1 MTSTNANDVVDV
13 AKLVDQVITSRG
25 VQQKLS
31 DSIHAPKGL
40 SVVNL
45 SLNDLRHR
53 LNVLQHKLTS
63 ERPGLLLISATSIS
77 GYN

>member
-1 MTSTNANDVVDV
+1 VTSTNANDVVDV

-53 LNVLQHKLTS
+53 LNIL
-63 ERPGLLLISATSIS
+63 
-77 GYN
+77 